1 MSQRT
6 GTAPP
11 PPEPMPSGLPPPRW
25 GGWQRARGIAPT
37 AGVAAAFIGIAYW
50 NVVAEDR
57 RPAPAVTTGAAAG
70 PRTNEVAFK
79 DHPERTA
86 HEETLRALQKMRDA
100 DLAFMLA
107 IEETL
112 EENRVA
118 PPAAAREAKRR
129 AEAVE
134 ARAAAQRQAALQE
147 ATRRP
152 ATGSETER
160 QAAIRDVKRLTEEA
174 IRQEAAREAKRD
186 ADEGLHQAARQA
198 AKRQP
203 VEAAATPVPPSPSA
217 PAPVG
222 EQATPPT
229 ESEPESAP
237 GLLVKVRPGET
248 LQTLYLRFYRG
259 LTPPPFESVAAINP
273 ERIRPGDILIFPA
286 PVNGWAERTD
296 ADAVSS
302 TR

>member
-6 GTAPP
+6 GTAHP
-11 PPEPMPSGLPPPRW
+11 PPEPKPRGPPPRW
-25 GGWQRARGIAPT
+25 VGWQRARGIAPT

-50 NVVAEDR
+50 NVVAEDQ

-70 PRTNEVAFK
+70 PRTNEVAFT

-86 HEETLRALQKMRDA
+86 HQETLRALQKMRDA
-100 DLAFMLA
+100 DLAFVLA

-118 PPAAAREAKRR
+118 PLAAAREAKRR
-129 AEAVE
+129 AEAAE

-152 ATGSETER
+152 ATESETAR

-174 IRQEAAREAKRD
+174 IRREAAREAKRD
-186 ADEGLHQAARQA
+186 SDEGLQQAARQE

-203 VEAAATPVPPSPSA
+203 AEAAAEPVPPSLSA

-222 EQATPPT
+222 EQATPPAA
-229 ESEPESAP
+229 SEPEGAP
-237 GLLVKVRPGET
+237 GLLVKVRSGET
-248 LQTLYLRFYRG
+248 LQTLYLRVYRG

-273 ERIRPGDILIFPA
+273 ERIRPGDILIFPT
-286 PVNGWAERTD
+286 PVNGWAERND